1 MKKHKRKELGLSALM
16 LLGAAFALTITVTM
30 AFVLA
35 VVSSMTEDPTALTGA
50 FSLIALLLSGGVSAL
65 ITSRVNG
72 EGGTLVATLASV
84 IAAAVILTVGLVWRR
99 GALNLGALVNVAA
112 FVAVSV
118 VAAIIG
124 KKRRKRRGGRL

>member
-35 VVSSMTEDPTALTGA
+35 VVSFMTEDPTALTGA
-50 FSLIALLLSGGVSAL
+50 FSLLALLLSGGVSAL

-124 KKRRKRRGGRL
+124 KKRRKRRGRRL

>member
-16 LLGAAFALTITVTM
+16 LLGAAFALAVTVTM